1 MIKDVAAS
9 GNKPGAAFSDKIGT
23 LRRIY
28 KKISLSRRKFHA
40 LLKEDGLDFLVRYY
54 GNRRLI
60 IREAFARYL
69 AMHPELRKR

>member
-1 MIKDVAAS
+1 MKPQLKDKDLLTVEEAI
-9 GNKPGAAFSDKIGT
+9 NLF
-23 LRRIY
+23 
-28 KKISLSRRKFHA
+28 SLSRRKFHA

-69 AMHPELRKR
+69 TMHPELRKR